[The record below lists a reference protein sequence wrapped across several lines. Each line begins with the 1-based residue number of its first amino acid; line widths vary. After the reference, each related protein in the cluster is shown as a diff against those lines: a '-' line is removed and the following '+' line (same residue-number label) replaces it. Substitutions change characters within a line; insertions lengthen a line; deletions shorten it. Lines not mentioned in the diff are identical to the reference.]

1 MKSSEPPLK
10 TDLEL
15 DLPDWSD
22 AKPLRQ
28 PARPETLE
36 RLRKAHHSRRQLSRE
51 HQLARLRTKQDAE
64 FVI

>member
-10 TDLEL
+10 TDLDL

-28 PARPETLE
+28 PASPDTLE
-36 RLRKAHHSRRQLSRE
+36 RLRKAHHSRRQRSRE
-51 HQLARLRTKQDAE
+51 QQLAGRKEKHDRE
-64 FVI
+64 FFL